1 MEREKYAFS
10 KSLHGGSNMNIK
22 FNQTQGKSLYEQLQK
37 ISNNLTGKTETK
49 GAKEKNSQKSSESSL
64 VPTDKLDLSN
74 IKNVSTEI
82 AASQEKY
89 SERTNSS
96 SGEITSSNGSNVSFQ
111 FDLFYSLTSKVEA
124 KMGQSGAE
132 RFVDLSA
139 SVAETFQ
146 SSFSLS
152 IDGVG
157 SFMNGTDKSLDIS
170 PEVAND
176 FFDAVEGLTKQGPE
190 ALENFLKKSDAF
202 FNELEATYGNMD
214 GAFDTIK
221 EQVQSQA
228 KDFIASVGDAQNFV
242 MNGVQEDQQNLL
254 DQASGLLSEN
264 SEVPENSE
272 EDGGNNLIKM
282 FAKPEITATQ
292 DQYKDFLNKFIE
304 YANKMKESM
313 FNELMA
319 MKDGTSNSDN
329 SSASNALKS
338 LLDVSA

>member
-1 MEREKYAFS
+1 
-10 KSLHGGSNMNIK
+10 MNIK

-37 ISNNLTGKTETK
+37 ISNSLTGKSETK
-49 GAKEKNSQKSSESSL
+49 DTKEKESKKASESSL
-64 VPTDKLDLSN
+64 VPTDKLDISKN
-74 IKNVSTEI
+74 SNVSTEI

-132 RFVDLSA
+132 RFVNLSA

-176 FFDAVEGLTKQGPE
+176 FFDAVEGLTQQGPE

-202 FNELEATYGNMD
+202 FNELEANYGNMD

-221 EQVQSQA
+221 EQVQNQA
-228 KDFIASVGDAQNFV
+228 KEFIASVGDAQNFV
-242 MNGVQEDQQNLL
+242 MGEVEGDQQNLL
-254 DQASGLLSEN
+254 DQVSGLLADNTEAA
-264 SEVPENSE
+264 EASE
-272 EDGGNNLIKM
+272 EQDGSKDLISMFNN
-282 FAKPEITATQ
+282 PEIKATQ
-292 DQYKDFLNKFIE
+292 DQYKDFLSKFLE

-319 MKDGTSNSDN
+319 MKDNSTNSAD

>member
-1 MEREKYAFS
+1 
-10 KSLHGGSNMNIK
+10 MNIK

-37 ISNNLTGKTETK
+37 ISNSLTGKSETK
-49 GAKEKNSQKSSESSL
+49 GTKEKESNKSSESSL
-64 VPTDKLDLSN
+64 IPTDKLDLTQLG
-74 IKNVSTEI
+74 NVSKEI
-82 AASQEKY
+82 SASHEKL
-89 SERTNSS
+89 SERSNSS
-96 SGEITSSNGSNVSFQ
+96 SGEITASNGSNVSFQ

-139 SVAETFQ
+139 SVAETFK

-176 FFDAVEGLTKQGPE
+176 FFDAIEGLTKQGPE

-202 FNELEATYGNMD
+202 FDELEATYGNMD
-214 GAFDTIK
+214 GAFDTVK
-221 EQVQSQA
+221 EQVQAQA
-228 KDFIASVGDAQNFV
+228 KDFIAQVGDAQQFV
-242 MNGVQEDQQNLL
+242 NGGVEEDQKSLFDQVSNLL
-254 DQASGLLSEN
+254 AG
-264 SEVPENSE
+264 NSE
-272 EDGGNNLIKM
+272 EVEEPDDSGNNLIKM
-282 FAKPEITATQ
+282 FAKPEISATQ
-292 DQYKDFLNKFIE
+292 EQYKDFLEKFIE
-304 YANKMKESM
+304 YANKIKESM

-319 MKDGTSNSDN
+319 MKDNSKSDD

>member
-1 MEREKYAFS
+1 
-10 KSLHGGSNMNIK
+10 MNIK

-37 ISNNLTGKTETK
+37 ISNSLTGKSETK
-49 GAKEKNSQKSSESSL
+49 GTKEKESKKASEASL
-64 VPTDKLDLSN
+64 VPTDKLDISKN
-74 IKNVSTEI
+74 SNVSAEI
-82 AASQEKY
+82 AASHEKY
-89 SERTNSS
+89 SERSNSS

-132 RFVDLSA
+132 RFVNLSA
-139 SVAETFQ
+139 SVAESFQ

-202 FNELEATYGNMD
+202 FNELEANYGNMD

-221 EQVQSQA
+221 EQVQNQA
-228 KDFIASVGDAQNFV
+228 KEFIASVGDAQSFV
-242 MNGVQEDQQNLL
+242 MDEVESDQQNLL
-254 DQASGLLSEN
+254 DQVSGLLSDNTEAT
-264 SEVPENSE
+264 ETSE
-272 EDGGNNLIKM
+272 EPDDNKNLISM
-282 FAKPEITATQ
+282 FNNPEIKATQ
-292 DQYKDFLNKFIE
+292 DQYKDFLSKFIE

-319 MKDGTSNSDN
+319 MKDNSTNSAD

>member
-1 MEREKYAFS
+1 MEREKYAFP

-170 PEVAND
+170 PEVAQP
-176 FFDAVEGLTKQGPE
+176 G
-190 ALENFLKKSDAF
+190 
-202 FNELEATYGNMD
+202 Y
-214 GAFDTIK
+214 
-221 EQVQSQA
+221 
-228 KDFIASVGDAQNFV
+228 
-242 MNGVQEDQQNLL
+242 
-254 DQASGLLSEN
+254 
-264 SEVPENSE
+264 
-272 EDGGNNLIKM
+272 
-282 FAKPEITATQ
+282 
-292 DQYKDFLNKFIE
+292 
-304 YANKMKESM
+304 
-313 FNELMA
+313 
-319 MKDGTSNSDN
+319 GTSNGN
-329 SSASNALKS
+329 SQL
-338 LLDVSA
+338 